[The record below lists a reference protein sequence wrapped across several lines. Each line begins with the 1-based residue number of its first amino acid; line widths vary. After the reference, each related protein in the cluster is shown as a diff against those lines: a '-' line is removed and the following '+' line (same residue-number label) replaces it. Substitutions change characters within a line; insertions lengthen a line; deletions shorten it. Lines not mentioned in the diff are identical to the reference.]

1 MAGKPVEVGGGV
13 ERAGGERGQQEQET
27 AGTTTRVHS
36 KAWLPHQHLY
46 CASESSSTAAL
57 AVSAGPGEEEE
68 SCPVGCLSWLC
79 LCGLCAS
86 GDIPPPMRLSLSQLE
101 EAGKLLLPKYLFS
114 LCTEAGTKAQ
124 KSLLQSSVWCG
135 TWEPWEI
142 VEPKIERQCGARGMC
157 DQGDHG
163 VDDNHPH
170 PPTQGAARA
179 SPI

>member
-86 GDIPPPMRLSLSQLE
+86 GDIPPPMRLSLS
-101 EAGKLLLPKYLFS
+101 
-114 LCTEAGTKAQ
+114 
-124 KSLLQSSVWCG
+124 
-135 TWEPWEI
+135 
-142 VEPKIERQCGARGMC
+142 
-157 DQGDHG
+157 
-163 VDDNHPH
+163 
-170 PPTQGAARA
+170 
-179 SPI
+179 